1 LAYPDFLH
9 MVADIAGIKPDL
21 YNSGL
26 EFELEEATNLRVR
39 SELTDWVGGL
49 LGRPAVVLDD
59 I

>member
-1 LAYPDFLH
+1 

-26 EFELEEATNLRVR
+26 EFELEGATNLRVR
-39 SELTDWVGGL
+39 SELTDWVGDL
-49 LGRPAVVLDD
+49 LGRPTVVLDD